1 MIFNM
6 PSVNIDCE
14 GSTFSERGGGII
26 DGIGDRGCR
35 LGKVGIFLHRA
46 IRRLSPPTWSMAGLD
61 EPDNGVYS
69 RGGGADLGKI
79 VALNGY

>member
-1 MIFNM
+1 MTVLGIAGVDWARSEYFYTEQ
-6 PSVNIDCE
+6 SE
-14 GSTFSERGGGII
+14 GYP
-26 DGIGDRGCR
+26 
-35 LGKVGIFLHRA
+35 
-46 IRRLSPPTWSMAGLD
+46 PPTWSMAGLD